1 MTSSYPSPPLP
12 FDFALANTLHS
23 ISLLYNRLLCNSS
36 GHTLTYVTM
45 LDGDADCAC
54 FLSVG
59 VRQFN
64 CLSDEHLCVSA
75 RMHVCVRACMR
86 ACVCACACVRVC
98 VCAGGRAGGRV
109 CGRAGVCA
117 FTSAWA
123 CVFMFVCAVCMA
135 VGVYGLGRYQKSLTS
150 RHLERKWPNIWMVKR
165 EVLYQSIILGSLT
178 ILRFS
183 GDAFS
188 CVFGPVTL

>member
-1 MTSSYPSPPLP
+1 MTSSYPSPLP

-23 ISLLYNRLLCNSS
+23 FSLLYNRLLGNSS

-59 VRQFN
+59 IRQFN

-75 RMHVCVRACMR
+75 RMHMCVR
-86 ACVCACACVRVC
+86 ACVRVC
-98 VCAGGRAGGRV
+98 GRAG
-109 CGRAGVCA
+109 GRAGVCA

-135 VGVYGLGRYQKSLTS
+135 VGVSGLGRYQKSLTS

-165 EVLYQSIILGSLT
+165 EVLYRSIILGSLT